1 MVIHR
6 PYDEVLRSW
15 SHVAVLRAL
24 LDSNV
29 GLSGNEVGRMSGM
42 QPRSA
47 LKALSSLEELGI
59 VRRQRGGRD
68 HLFTLNRSHHLVSEG
83 LLPLYGAEISFQRAL
98 EESLSS
104 ILSKRVLSAIIFGS
118 VVRNQETAQSDL
130 DLFCLVKSDKK
141 KEEVRQSLMS
151 AASALHSRFG
161 VKLAPLF
168 FTVAELKK
176 NLKSPFIKQMLKEGK
191 PLVGEL
197 PRGIARGQTR
207 KKIAR

>member
-1 MVIHR
+1 MIVHR

-24 LDSNV
+24 LDSNS
-29 GLSGNEVGRMSGM
+29 GLSGNQVARMSGM

-83 LLPLYGAEISFQRAL
+83 LLPLYSAETSFLRDL
-98 EESLSS
+98 EQSLSS
-104 ILSKRVLSAIIFGS
+104 ILTKRVMCAVIYGS
-118 VVRNQETAQSDL
+118 VVRRQETAQSDL
-130 DLFCLVKSDKK
+130 DLFCLVRSEKDK
-141 KEEVRQSLMS
+141 EALRQSLMK
-151 AASALHSRFG
+151 AAPSLHSRFA

-168 FTVAELKK
+168 FTLAELKK
-176 NLKSPFIKQMLKEGK
+176 NLKSPFVKQLLKEGRA
-191 PLVGEL
+191 LVGQL
-197 PRGIARGQTR
+197 PREIARG
-207 KKIAR
+207 KAR

>member
-1 MVIHR
+1 MIIHR

-24 LDSNV
+24 LDSNI
-29 GLSGNEVGRMSGM
+29 GLSGNQVARMSGM

-83 LLPLYGAEISFQRAL
+83 LLPLYSAETSFLRDL
-98 EESLSS
+98 EQSLSS
-104 ILSKRVLSAIIFGS
+104 ILTKRVMCAVIYGS
-118 VVRNQETAQSDL
+118 VVRRQETAQSDL
-130 DLFCLVKSDKK
+130 DLFCLVRSEKDK
-141 KEEVRQSLMS
+141 EALRQSLMK
-151 AASALHSRFG
+151 AAPSLHSRFA

-168 FTVAELKK
+168 FTLAELKK
-176 NLKSPFIKQMLKEGK
+176 NLKSPFVKQLLKEGRA
-191 PLVGEL
+191 LVGQL
-197 PRGIARGQTR
+197 PREIARG
-207 KKIAR
+207 KAR

>member
-1 MVIHR
+1 MIIHR

-24 LDSNV
+24 LDSNS
-29 GLSGNEVGRMSGM
+29 GLSGNQVARMSGM

-83 LLPLYGAEISFQRAL
+83 LLPLYSAETSFLRDL
-98 EESLSS
+98 EQSLSS
-104 ILSKRVLSAIIFGS
+104 ILTKRVMCAVMYGS
-118 VVRNQETAQSDL
+118 VVRRQETAQSDL
-130 DLFCLVKSDKK
+130 DLFCLVRSEKDK
-141 KEEVRQSLMS
+141 EALRQSLVK
-151 AASALHSRFG
+151 AAPSLHSRFA

-168 FTVAELKK
+168 FTLAELKK
-176 NLKSPFIKQMLKEGK
+176 NLKSPFVKQLLKEGRA
-191 PLVGEL
+191 LVGQL
-197 PRGIARGQTR
+197 PREIARG
-207 KKIAR
+207 KAR

>member
-29 GLSGNEVGRMSGM
+29 GLSGNEVARMSGM

-59 VRRQRGGRD
+59 IRRQRGGRD
-68 HLFTLNRSHHLVSEG
+68 HFFTLNRTHHLVSEG
-83 LLPLYGAEISFQRAL
+83 LLPLYSAETSFLRAL

-104 ILSKRVLSAIIFGS
+104 NLSKRVICAVIFGS
-118 VVRNQETAQSDL
+118 VVRRQETAQSDL
-130 DLFCLVKSDKK
+130 DLFCLVKSETE
-141 KEEVRQSLMS
+141 KERVRQSLI
-151 AASALHSRFG
+151 AAALSLHSTFG
-161 VKLAPLF
+161 VKLAPVF
-168 FTVAELKK
+168 FTLAELKK
-176 NLKSPFIKQMLKEGK
+176 NLKSPFIKQMLKEGRL
-191 PLVGEL
+191 LVGEL
-197 PRGIARGQTR
+197 PRGIARG
-207 KKIAR
+207 

>member
-1 MVIHR
+1 MIVHR

-24 LDSNV
+24 LDSNS
-29 GLSGNEVGRMSGM
+29 GLSGNQVARMSGM

-83 LLPLYGAEISFQRAL
+83 LLPLYSAETSFLRDL
-98 EESLSS
+98 EQSLSS
-104 ILSKRVLSAIIFGS
+104 ILTKRVMCAVMYGS
-118 VVRNQETAQSDL
+118 VVRRQETAQSDL
-130 DLFCLVKSDKK
+130 DLFCLVRSEKDK
-141 KEEVRQSLMS
+141 EALRQSLMK
-151 AASALHSRFG
+151 AAPSLHSRFA

-168 FTVAELKK
+168 FTLAELKK
-176 NLKSPFIKQMLKEGK
+176 NLKSPFVKQLLKEGRA
-191 PLVGEL
+191 LVGQL
-197 PRGIARGQTR
+197 P
-207 KKIAR
+207 KKIARGKAR